1 MIKIIDEPSI
11 LQATAIKVS
20 EGLQPNRLVLRKV
33 DGPHPYSIHREN
45 LSFQMNVF
53 GEPQVLTWV
62 HREFYWGNYFK
73 TLGEAKQAF
82 YERTSGAYSV

>member
-33 DGPHPYSIHREN
+33 DGPHPFSIHREN
-45 LSFQMNVF
+45 LSYQMNVF

-62 HREFYWGNYFK
+62 HREFYWGQYF
-73 TLGEAKQAF
+73 TSLAHAKEAF
-82 YERTSGAYSV
+82 YELTSRAYSV